1 MSNITTVWSIDIPNT
16 AGDVFTSPVVDKN
29 NIVYIGSG
37 KYVYAIGDT
46 GKMPYY
52 RWANEKFDIP
62 STSDTQTD
70 KEEIYSACSLD
81 SSGDFLYFG
90 TTKGYIYKINALT
103 GIIVEPYPLKI
114 SGLLPQP
121 NNNDYIIYTPI
132 CIVYDDISGN
142 NIAICSATY
151 DNNTKGVTIAI
162 DTAIDTN
169 DPLQLLLWH
178 HENEFDYTID
188 NITNTSPNGILF
200 NGIAYNKFKKS
211 VYISTIR
218 HIISL
223 NLSDG
228 TTRCIFTG
236 SDINKPSVCFST
248 PTVDSCGNILVS
260 ALNNYNPSETL
271 RNKLYSLTESG
282 VDNGTTV
289 TFKLDTNWEEDIYEH
304 ERLSAAVIDAS
315 SNIWLTAKNRIH
327 KLEFTP

>member
-1 MSNITTVWSIDIPNT
+1 MDNITTVWSLDIPNT
-16 AGDVFTSPVVDKN
+16 AGDVFTSPVVDNN

-52 RWANEKFDIP
+52 RWANEKFDIHI
-62 STSDTQTD
+62 DYG
-70 KEEIYSACSLD
+70 EIYSACSLD

-103 GIIVEPYPLKI
+103 GSIVEPYPLKI
-114 SGLLPQP
+114 ANILAQP

-132 CIVYDDISGN
+132 CIVYDDISDN

-151 DNNTKGVTIAI
+151 DNNTKGITVAI

-169 DPLQLLLWH
+169 DPLKLLLLH
-178 HENEFDYTID
+178 HDNENVHTVDGKSQTLH
-188 NITNTSPNGILF
+188 NGILF

-211 VYISTIR
+211 VYISTIT

-223 NLSDG
+223 NLLDG
-228 TTRCIFTG
+228 QTRCIFMG
-236 SDINKPSVCFST
+236 VDVNKPSVCFST
-248 PTVDSCGNILVS
+248 PTIDSCGNLLVS
-260 ALNNYNPSETL
+260 ALNNFNPSATIH
-271 RNKLYSLTESG
+271 NKLYSLTESR
-282 VDNGTTV
+282 VDNGN
-289 TFKLDTNWEEDIYEH
+289 TFNFNMNWEKDIYVS

-315 SNIWLTAKNRIH
+315 SNIWLTSKNKIH
-327 KLEFTP
+327 KLKFTA

>member
-1 MSNITTVWSIDIPNT
+1 MDNITTVWSLDIPNT
-16 AGDVFTSPVVDKN
+16 AVDVFTSPVVDNN

-52 RWANEKFDIP
+52 RWANEKFDIQI
-62 STSDTQTD
+62 DAIID
-70 KEEIYSACSLD
+70 YGEIYSACSLD

-103 GIIVEPYPLKI
+103 GSIVEPYPLKI
-114 SGLLPQP
+114 SNILAQP

-132 CIVYDDISGN
+132 CIIYDDISDN

-151 DNNTKGVTIAI
+151 DNNTKGITVAI
-162 DTAIDTN
+162 DTAIVTN
-169 DPLQLLLWH
+169 EPLKLLLWH
-178 HENEFDYTID
+178 HDNEYYKID
-188 NITNTSPNGILF
+188 NTQTLPNGILF
-200 NGIAYNKFKKS
+200 NGIAYNKFEKS
-211 VYISTIR
+211 VYISTLR

-228 TTRCIFTG
+228 QTRCIFMG
-236 SDINKPSVCFST
+236 FDVNKPSVCFST
-248 PTVDSCGNILVS
+248 PTIDSCGNLLVS
-260 ALNNYNPSETL
+260 ALDNFNQSVTIN
-271 RNKLYSLTESG
+271 NKLYSLTESR
-282 VDNGTTV
+282 VDNGD
-289 TFKLDTNWEEDIYEH
+289 TFKFTMNWEANIDVS

-315 SNIWLTAKNRIH
+315 SNIWLTSKNKIH